1 MATQNLDKNM
11 SITTALKNQA
21 TILNTEM
28 LKASNEWVDSSV
40 KTVEKWQDLG
50 EKLLKTGVKMFA
62 IQQEM
67 AFSTLETLMGQYAV
81 NRKRFN
87 NLVGNTPKKVIATAD
102 AKIESDLT
110 IDELMDATVAKP
122 KKATTQK

>member
-1 MATQNLDKNM
+1 MATQNKNM

-21 TILNTEM
+21 SVLNTEM
-28 LKASNEWVDSSV
+28 LKASNELIDNSF
-40 KTVEKWQDLG
+40 KNIEKWQDLTA
-50 EKLLKTGVKMFA
+50 KVMKTGVKMLD

-67 AFSTLETLMGQYAV
+67 AFSTLEALVSQYKV

-87 NLVGNTPKKVIATAD
+87 KLVGIAPQKVQPKAD

-110 IDELMDATVAKP
+110 IDELMAETVIKP
-122 KKATTQK
+122 KKSK

>member
-1 MATQNLDKNM
+1 MSTQNINKNM

-21 TILNTEM
+21 SVLNTEM
-28 LKASNEWVDSSV
+28 LKASNELIDNSF
-40 KTVEKWQDLG
+40 KNIEKWQDLTA
-50 EKLLKTGVKMFA
+50 KVLKTGVKMFE

-67 AFSTLETLMGQYAV
+67 AFSTLETMMGQYKV

-87 NLVGNTPKKVIATAD
+87 KLIGIAPKKAQPKAD

-110 IDELMDATVAKP
+110 IDELMAETVAKP
-122 KKATTQK
+122 KKK